1 MGLSAETVR
10 LLYGTVTGK
19 NTIGDALERSQHDMG
34 LDGFVWND
42 LPGDPAASGISGFT
56 RQVSASFADVVF
68 PDILHTLAHDPRV
81 NHVISRRD
89 RLFVSSEAL
98 GSAFGRDSYH
108 REFLEGMLGTRY
120 TMGFA
125 VSAKGQQQSAGL
137 LGLHRITSKGCF
149 TDLQKQSAADLLS
162 ILREVISLR
171 FELGATRAAA
181 AVGEAVL
188 DTLGEAV
195 LVTDKALRLKWSNRL
210 GEDLLRR
217 GTALRLSEGF
227 VRVGPEWSRTLAHAI
242 GEVLEAGVVRRIPVG
257 ILDQQPLVMTIA
269 CCLEKGFA
277 VAGPLQSGDIILRLS
292 RPGPA
297 LEVAE
302 QMRLLYGLTHAEA
315 LLAADLAA
323 GRTVMEHTQVRGVKI
338 STTRFHVRA
347 ILEKT
352 ASRDLQALALLLGR
366 LSV

>member
-10 LLYGTVTGK
+10 LLYRTATEK
-19 NTIGDALERSQHDMG
+19 NAIGDALERAQNDMG

-42 LPGDPAASGISGFT
+42 LPNDLVSTGIKGFT
-56 RQVSASFADVVF
+56 RQVSASFSDVVF
-68 PDILHTLAHDPRV
+68 PDARHTLAHDPRV
-81 NHVISRRD
+81 NHVISRPD

-98 GSAFGRDSYH
+98 GSTFGRDSYH

-125 VSAKGQQQSAGL
+125 VSAKGQQQSTGL
-137 LGLHRITSKGCF
+137 LGLHRMTSKGCF
-149 TDLQKQSAADLLS
+149 TELQKQSAADLLVTLQEVLN
-162 ILREVISLR
+162 LRS
-171 FELGATRAAA
+171 ELGTARAAA

-195 LVTDKALRLKWSNRL
+195 LVTDRALKLKWSNRL

-227 VRVGPEWSRTLAHAI
+227 VRVGPEWARMLAHAV
-242 GEVLEAGVVRRIPVG
+242 GDVLEAGVIRRIPVG
-257 ILDQQPLVMTIA
+257 ITDRQPLIMTIA
-269 CCLEKGFA
+269 CCLEKGF
-277 VAGPLQSGDIILRLS
+277 VIAGPLQSGDVILRLS
-292 RPGPA
+292 RPASA
-297 LEVAE
+297 LQLAE
-302 QMRLLYGLTHAEA
+302 QLRLLYGLTNAEA

-323 GRTVMEHTQVRGVKI
+323 GRTVMEHTQLRGVKI

-347 ILEKT
+347 LLEKT
-352 ASRDLQALALLLGR
+352 ASRDLQALTLLLGR